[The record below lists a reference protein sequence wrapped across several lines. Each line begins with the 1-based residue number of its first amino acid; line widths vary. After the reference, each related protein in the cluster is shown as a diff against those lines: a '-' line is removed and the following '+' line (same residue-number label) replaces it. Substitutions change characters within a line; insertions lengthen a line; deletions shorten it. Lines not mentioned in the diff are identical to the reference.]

1 MRTILGLGLFIVAAS
16 GGCVSGDRP
25 PEPARVPGPQE
36 RQISTDA
43 QLSKPLPDGQT
54 QVPAPPYNDGPVV
67 SQDVPEMPRFVEA
80 YNKVGR
86 PRLVVWVSGANG
98 AGYDEAAARSIDYGA
113 VQTELS
119 DWLSAGGRVGIISP
133 EAARQAL
140 SPQQAQAL
148 NSGQGIHGK
157 DVADQVHADVL
168 VSVRAEVTHQNGN
181 SPVVRMI
188 ADASNLAGGESIGR
202 ALVDMPPPLGKA
214 EIDNYTRVLARHL
227 MIEMATSWTAFG
239 TNAPPAEPH

>member
-1 MRTILGLGLFIVAAS
+1 
-16 GGCVSGDRP
+16 
-25 PEPARVPGPQE
+25 VPGPQE
-36 RQISTDA
+36 RQVSADT
-43 QLSKPLPDGQT
+43 QLSKPLPDASQA
-54 QVPAPPYNDGPVV
+54 QLPAPPYNDGPEV

-80 YNKVGR
+80 YSKVGR

-98 AGYDEAAARSIDYGA
+98 TGYDEAAGRSIDYGA

-119 DWLSAGGRVGIISP
+119 DWLSAGGRVAIISP

-157 DVADQVHADVL
+157 EVADQVHADVL
-168 VSVRAEVTHQNGN
+168 VSVRAEVTHQGGNG
-181 SPVVRMI
+181 PVVRMI

-202 ALVDMPPPLGKA
+202 AFVDMPPPLDKP
-214 EIDNYTRVLARHL
+214 EIDRHTRELARHL
-227 MIEMATSWTAFG
+227 MTEMANAWTSFG
-239 TNAPPAEPH
+239 TNPPATEPH